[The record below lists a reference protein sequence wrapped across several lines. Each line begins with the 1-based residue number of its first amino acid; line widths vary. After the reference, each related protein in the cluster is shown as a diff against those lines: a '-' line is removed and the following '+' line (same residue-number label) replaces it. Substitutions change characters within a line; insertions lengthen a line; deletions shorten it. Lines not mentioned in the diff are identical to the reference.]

1 MLAPSVDNG
10 LLTTILLVGVV
21 VLGVVCF
28 LQ

>member
-1 MLAPSVDNG
+1 MLAPSVDNN

>member
-1 MLAPSVDNG
+1 MLAPSVDNS